1 MTINSCKIYAFPDA
15 IPILLWNDILNNN
28 QASFFQTPQ
37 AVSFF
42 NSCRIETFIVAI
54 ENNNKLKALVT
65 GIIQK
70 ETGIKSYFTRRA
82 IIFGGPLFSDNV
94 SSEEISL
101 LLTSLIKV
109 LRNKAIYI
117 EIRNLND
124 FHEYVSIFNKCNFEY
139 IPHLNFHVNC
149 KDENKIKKNISSSKI
164 RQIKK
169 SINQGADIIEAPTES
184 EIKKFYEILRN
195 LYLTKVKTPLFPE
208 SFFINFL
215 SQKIG
220 KYFLIRYNNKIIG
233 GIMCPILDHRVIYEW
248 FVCGEDGKYKGV
260 YPSILA
266 TWAAIDYA
274 NKNGIKRFDF
284 MGAGSPNKD
293 YGVRDFKSKFGGE
306 LVEHGRF
313 LYIAKPF
320 LYWLGKNG
328 FKIIKKIKLK
338 YLSV

>member
-1 MTINSCKIYAFPDA
+1 MTGSSYKRYISPDA
-15 IPILLWNDILNNN
+15 IPALLWNDILKNN
-28 QASFFQTPQ
+28 QASFFQTIK

-42 NSCRIETFIVAI
+42 ESCGIETFAVAI
-54 ENNNKLKALVT
+54 EKNCELKALVT
-65 GIIQK
+65 GVIQK
-70 ETGIKSYFTRRA
+70 EDGKLKSYFTRRA
-82 IIFGGPLFSDNV
+82 IIFGGPIFSDSV
-94 SSEEISL
+94 IFEEISL
-101 LLTSLIKV
+101 LLTSLIKI
-109 LRNKAIYI
+109 LRSKAIYI
-117 EIRNLND
+117 EIRNFND
-124 FHEYVSIFNKCNFEY
+124 FHEYVSTFKKCNFKY
-139 IPHLNFHVNC
+139 IPHLNFHVDC
-149 KDENKIKKNISSSKI
+149 EDENQIKKNISNSKL

-169 SINQGADIIEAPTES
+169 SIKQGAEIIEATTES
-184 EIKKFYEILRN
+184 EIREFYEILHN

-220 KYFLIRYNNKIIG
+220 KYFLIRYDNKIIG

-284 MGAGSPNKD
+284 MGAGSPDKH

-313 LYIAKPF
+313 LHIEKPF
-320 LYWLGKNG
+320 LYWLGKTG
-328 FKIIKKIKLK
+328 LKILKKTK
-338 YLSV
+338 